1 MEKKRSS
8 CLHVTPEKFL
18 FLASVFI
25 LFFFCSSYLAE
36 KLNFKTV
43 KESISYFDYFSLE
56 GITIF
61 QILHAVSIV
70 LISAFKIYPGSISI
84 QIYFFIGM
92 IICFQHSKIQY
103 YLEYHF
109 FILKFWSTG
118 NGFVF
123 LPNHKS

>member
-36 KLNFKTV
+36 KLNFKSV

-61 QILHAVSIV
+61 QILHAVTIV
-70 LISAFKIYPGSISI
+70 FISAFKIYPGCISI
-84 QIYFFIGM
+84 QIYFFIGL
-92 IICFQHSKIQY
+92 IIYFQHSKVQI
-103 YLEYHF
+103 LLGVSF
-109 FILKFWSTG
+109 FLLKVLVDWERICIFTQS
-118 NGFVF
+118 
-123 LPNHKS
+123 